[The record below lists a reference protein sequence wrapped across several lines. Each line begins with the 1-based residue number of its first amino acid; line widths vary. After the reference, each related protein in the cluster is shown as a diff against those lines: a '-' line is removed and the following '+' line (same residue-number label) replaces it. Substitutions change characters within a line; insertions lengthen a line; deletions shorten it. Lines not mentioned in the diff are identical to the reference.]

1 METLSLDQYR
11 ILQIAFR
18 IGAAILVF
26 LVGRWLAGR
35 ARKTLGAALAKT
47 TVPPSMARLLLL
59 AVYYVIMLIVL
70 IVALAIVGFPVT
82 ALLGATLIIVVIL
95 GIALQQSISNLAA
108 TIMFMLFQPFRL
120 GELVDTNGVT
130 GTVKEIQFF
139 STVLVTGDNKEI
151 TIPNSKIQGNNLV
164 NYTRLGRLRV
174 DFVFGVSYADDLRK
188 VKEVLHEILV
198 ADSRVLADP
207 APVIFVQALD
217 DSSVNIA
224 ARPWVKPDDYWTL
237 QWDIPERVKLRFDAE
252 GITIPFPERDVHLHA
267 RAVQARSRGAD
278 LHKNDLDSSN
288 DRFQPLSAASAIALT
303 RRAAVSGSSGS
314 DRWMPTSVSRSKRL
328 ANAFTS
334 SGCSSSAS
342 KNWPGLT
349 MATPR

>member
-1 METLSLDQYR
+1 MPFDEYQVIQFALKL
-11 ILQIAFR
+11 
-18 IGAAILVF
+18 GAAILVF
-26 LVGRWLAGR
+26 LIGRWLARR
-35 ARKTLGAALAKT
+35 ARKVLGVALAKT

-70 IVALAIVGFPVT
+70 IIALAIIGFPVT
-82 ALLGATLIIVVIL
+82 ALLGASLIIVVIL

-139 STVLVTGDNKEI
+139 STVLVTGDNKEV

-174 DFVFGVSYADDLRK
+174 DFVFSVSYADNLSK

-198 ADSRVLADP
+198 ADARVLADP
-207 APVIFVQALD
+207 APNIFVQSLD
-217 DSSVNIA
+217 EDGVSIA
-224 ARPWVKPDDYWTL
+224 ARPWVQPDDYWTL

-252 GITIPFPERDVHLHA
+252 GITIPFPQREVHLH
-267 RAVQARSRGAD
+267 G
-278 LHKNDLDSSN
+278 H
-288 DRFQPLSAASAIALT
+288 
-303 RRAAVSGSSGS
+303 
-314 DRWMPTSVSRSKRL
+314 
-328 ANAFTS
+328 
-334 SGCSSSAS
+334 SAS
-342 KNWPGLT
+342 ESDKG
-349 MATPR
+349 